1 MAKDHLN
8 IAERGE
14 ILPNLVTLVIEHVD
28 EDGPNICI
36 GSVAKLMKV
45 LRS

>member
-28 EDGPNICI
+28 EDRTT
-36 GSVAKLMKV
+36 VARKGINLK
-45 LRS
+45 S